1 MKKTMLTL
9 GLAMCT
15 VATLGASVNQISAAK
30 DPNYGGGLVDGTI
43 DEDFTIPGELEEIDP
58 MFPVEPNP
66 EDPDIIGPDT
76 EMGKDENIDPSFPV
90 DQEETK
96 PAPIIPVPDVSE
108 DGTDVKP
115 EQKPECK
122 PEQKPECKPG
132 EGSGEMT
139 GKPSDKNNKVN
150 TTTKGTVA
158 STVVAPEADLNTV
171 NTGDSTQAAVLL
183 GSMTAA
189 AGTIVAV
196 SKKRFAKN

>member
-30 DPNYGGGLVDGTI
+30 DPNYGGVVDPGH
-43 DEDFTIPGELEEIDP
+43 TIPGELEELDPDFSVDYDENAENIDP
-58 MFPVEPNP
+58 DFNVTPG
-66 EDPDIIGPDT
+66 DDTADIIGPDT
-76 EMGKDENIDPSFPV
+76 EMGKDENIDDGFLI
-90 DQEETK
+90 DGDEDHT
-96 PAPIIPVPDVSE
+96 PVPA
-108 DGTDVKP
+108 
-115 EQKPECK
+115 